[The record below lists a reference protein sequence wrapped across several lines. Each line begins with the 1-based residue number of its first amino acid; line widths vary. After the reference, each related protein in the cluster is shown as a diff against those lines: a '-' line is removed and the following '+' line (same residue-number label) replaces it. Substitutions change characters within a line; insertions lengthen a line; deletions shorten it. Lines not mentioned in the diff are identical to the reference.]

1 MEGSIVTTKRK
12 QNKDG
17 HQALKAKATRKR
29 IINAVVE
36 LINESGFS
44 SASSTAIAKKAGIT
58 WGAVQHHFGNK
69 EEILV
74 AVMEMSRD
82 VYFQSLTQS
91 DIHDGTLED
100 RVSHFVDRV
109 WEHYKS
115 DLYFA
120 FSEIVMATRGSDS
133 KLPLRQIRVTNGLD
147 EHLKRMVEIFE
158 GYNVPQ
164 ERLNEALR
172 FTHRFLGGF
181 ALDRILEPGMPFEGI
196 HIQRVKD
203 QLLAIIH
210 H

>member
-1 MEGSIVTTKRK
+1 MTVKRTQDK
-12 QNKDG
+12 NG
-17 HQALKAKATRKR
+17 HQALKAKATREK
-29 IINAVVE
+29 ILNAVVI
-36 LINESGFS
+36 LINESGYS

-74 AVMEMSRD
+74 AVMEMARD
-82 VYFQSLTQS
+82 VYIQSLDQAEINT
-91 DIHDGTLED
+91 GTIEE
-100 RVSHFVDRV
+100 RVSHFVDLV

-120 FSEIVMATRGSDS
+120 FSEIVMATRGTNSN
-133 KLPLRQIRVTNGLD
+133 LPLRQILVNNGLD
-147 EHLKRMVEIFE
+147 EHLKRMVDIFE
-158 GYNVPQ
+158 GYDVSQ
-164 ERLNEALR
+164 DRLNEVLR
-172 FTHRFLGGF
+172 YTHRFLGGF
-181 ALDRILEPGMPFEGI
+181 AIDRILEPGMPFEDL

>member
-1 MEGSIVTTKRK
+1 MIVTVKRT

-17 HQALKAKATRKR
+17 HQALKAKATREK
-29 IINAVVE
+29 ILNAVVM
-36 LINESGFS
+36 LINESGYS

-82 VYFQSLTQS
+82 VYIQSLDQA
-91 DIHDGTLED
+91 DIKEGTLEE
-100 RVSHFVDRV
+100 RVSHFVDKV

-120 FSEIVMATRGSDS
+120 FSEIVMATRGVNSN
-133 KLPLRQIRVTNGLD
+133 LPLRQIRVNNGLD
-147 EHLKRMVEIFE
+147 EHLKGMVEIFD
-158 GYNVPQ
+158 GYDVPQ
-164 ERLNEALR
+164 ARLNEALR

-181 ALDRILEPGMPFEGI
+181 AIDRILQPTMPFEDI
-196 HIQRVKD
+196 HIERIKQ
-203 QLLAIIH
+203 QLPAINH
-210 H
+210 R